1 MTKSRVYATL
11 LYFIFMFSAIFS
23 SNILQLIGAVLYVL
37 IVCILDSEESAYFTV
52 ILSPSVTIV
61 SIPWIG
67 VSLLGIGSFILCV
80 RTHVFRAI
88 DKKLLF
94 LFPIVLM
101 ITGSRL
107 IDGNIFDIV
116 MFVLIIP
123 TLLLC
128 QSLLKNEN
136 IKNIHLIY
144 SYRFG
149 CLLLIIG
156 MIFDYIFLGG
166 TMGRFRA
173 VADDC
178 NYTAAVLYVV
188 FIISL
193 ISFGYSL
200 ELKHNTFYLMI
211 TLVFGLST
219 GSRGFMLTVALILAF
234 FGIRG
239 LIKRGDRKITFLSII
254 GALALIVMY
263 IFKVSSVVKLYDVTV
278 GRTLALRN
286 SYSQGDFMDITSG
299 RLFLWDYY
307 WTNKVTDLREFL
319 FGTGFHNYYL
329 PENGGYG
336 LAAHSL
342 YISGIIG
349 VGLIGLLIVIILYL
363 SFFNKKNIGTVTNWV
378 FLAIPIGI
386 FIEYIMLDGLFDQR
400 IIIYMLMASCL
411 AVYVNDKE
419 NISPNKLKKG
429 LDT

>member
-23 SNILQLIGAVLYVL
+23 INILQLIGAILYVL
-37 IVCILDSEESAYFTV
+37 IICILDYEESTYLTV
-52 ILSPSVTIV
+52 ILSPSVAIV

-88 DKKLLF
+88 DNNLFF
-94 LFPIVLM
+94 LFSIVFM

-107 IDGNIFDIV
+107 IDGNIFDC
-116 MFVLIIP
+116 VLFMLVIL

-136 IKNIHLIY
+136 IKNTQLIY

-149 CLLLIIG
+149 CLLMIIG
-156 MIFDYIFLGG
+156 MIFDYIFIGG

-178 NYTAAVLYVV
+178 NYTAAALYVV

-200 ELKHNTFYLMI
+200 RLMHNTFYLI
-211 TLVFGLST
+211 ISLVFGLST
-219 GSRGFMLTVALILAF
+219 GSRGFMLTVGLALAF

-254 GALALIVMY
+254 GVLALIVMY
-263 IFKVSSVVKLYDVTV
+263 IFNVSSVVKLYDVTV
-278 GRTLALRN
+278 GRTLSLKN
-286 SYSQGDFMDITSG
+286 SYSQGNFMDITSG

-307 WTNKVTDLREFL
+307 WTNKVTNLREFL

-329 PENGGYG
+329 TENGGYG
-336 LAAHSL
+336 LAAHNM

-349 VGLIGLLIVIILYL
+349 VGLIGLLVVIMLYL
-363 SFFNKKNIGTVTNWV
+363 SFFKKKNIGVITNWV

-411 AVYVNDKE
+411 AVYINDKE
-419 NISPNKLKKG
+419 NIRQKN
-429 LDT
+429 